1 MQNNY
6 LTALLMLRKQKQR
19 RRKMEASK
27 RGLLQREFEGFEC
40 KLGREI
46 ADEDSVLYGR
56 VLRISPDQFN
66 IILEKVRTFIQE
78 MKSPFR
84 NSITSEERL
93 KVTLFYLST
102 GRMPFRQTKPTY
114 IPTITKILKE
124 TIPVLYNV
132 LNEEY
137 LPFPTSADEWKQ
149 IASDF
154 YDIWGFP
161 NCIGAIDGKHCKTRP
176 MPSNGEPSMMLMVIV
191 DAKYRFVY
199 VNVATDAKIGD
210 AGVWLH
216 SDLRYSLD
224 DYSIHVPSPS
234 ALPRSNRVSP
244 YTLVSD
250 EAFPLTEY
258 NMKPYFSKNLTESQ
272 QHFNYMLSRSRRVV
286 ENAFAI
292 LASRF
297 RVIFKP
303 IKSAP
308 TSFSKIVLTCF
319 CLYNFL
325 REEAI
330 RSNNHSDVIPN
341 VELER
346 IVEENFVEHVVDHR
360 TVKSTGLGPQTR
372 DGLRE
377 YFSEFHL
384 DF

>member
-161 NCIGAIDGKHCKTRP
+161 NCIGAIDALQNKTHAKQWRTLHDA
-176 MPSNGEPSMMLMVIV
+176 NG
-191 DAKYRFVY
+191 
-199 VNVATDAKIGD
+199 
-210 AGVWLH
+210 
-216 SDLRYSLD
+216 
-224 DYSIHVPSPS
+224 
-234 ALPRSNRVSP
+234 NR
-244 YTLVSD
+244 
-250 EAFPLTEY
+250 
-258 NMKPYFSKNLTESQ
+258 
-272 QHFNYMLSRSRRVV
+272 
-286 ENAFAI
+286 
-292 LASRF
+292 
-297 RVIFKP
+297 
-303 IKSAP
+303 
-308 TSFSKIVLTCF
+308 
-319 CLYNFL
+319 
-325 REEAI
+325 
-330 RSNNHSDVIPN
+330 
-341 VELER
+341 
-346 IVEENFVEHVVDHR
+346 
-360 TVKSTGLGPQTR
+360 
-372 DGLRE
+372 
-377 YFSEFHL
+377 
-384 DF
+384 